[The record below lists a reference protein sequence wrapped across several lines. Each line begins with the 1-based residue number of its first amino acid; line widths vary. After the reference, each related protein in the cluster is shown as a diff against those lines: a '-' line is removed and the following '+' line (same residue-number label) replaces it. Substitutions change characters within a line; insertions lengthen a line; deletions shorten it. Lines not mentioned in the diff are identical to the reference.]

1 MAAKYPSRTLRPS
14 VSQPSQSA
22 WCDDDSP
29 LACVINFP
37 HSYPYF
43 LKPGASVV
51 GRGYHIALGRE
62 HAKRLF
68 SLKEDQAILSF
79 LEELKA
85 SPEIK
90 KSGRLLDCG
99 TAWDPI
105 HRCLTEGELD
115 PTGGDFPLNHAIL
128 GGKQLHKGAE
138 QTAVL
143 VRPDMTRFIADAL
156 EELTE
161 DDIRRK
167 FFALNPQ
174 SYQQPIDEKHF
185 MQTWIALQTLK
196 DFYLAATENLEAVV
210 FTAKLV
216 A

>member
-1 MAAKYPSRTLRPS
+1 
-14 VSQPSQSA
+14 
-22 WCDDDSP
+22 
-29 LACVINFP
+29 
-37 HSYPYF
+37 
-43 LKPGASVV
+43 VV
-51 GRGYHIALGRE
+51 GRGFHIALSRE
-62 HAKRLF
+62 HAKQLF
-68 SLKEDQAILSF
+68 AIKDDPSLLKL
-79 LEELKA
+79 LEELKGN
-85 SPEIK
+85 PDLK
-90 KSGRLLDCG
+90 KSGRILDLG

-115 PTGGDFPLNHAIL
+115 PAGGDFPLNHAVL
-128 GGKQLHKGAE
+128 GGKQLHKGTDS
-138 QTAVL
+138 TAVL

-161 DDIRRK
+161 DDFRKK

-185 MQTWIALQTLK
+185 MQTWIALLTLK
-196 DFYLAATENLEAVV
+196 DFYLATTENLEAVV

>member
-1 MAAKYPSRTLRPS
+1 M
-14 VSQPSQSA
+14 
-22 WCDDDSP
+22 
-29 LACVINFP
+29 
-37 HSYPYF
+37 
-43 LKPGASVV
+43 V
-51 GRGYHIALGRE
+51 GRGFHIALSRE
-62 HAKRLF
+62 HAKQLF
-68 SLKEDQAILSF
+68 AIKDDAALLKF
-79 LEELKA
+79 LEELK
-85 SPEIK
+85 SMPDLK
-90 KSGRLLDCG
+90 KSGRILDLG

-138 QTAVL
+138 QAVVL

-161 DDIRRK
+161 DDIRKK
-167 FFALNPQ
+167 FLALNPQ

-185 MQTWIALQTLK
+185 MQMWIALQTLK
-196 DFYLAATENLEAVV
+196 DFYLATAENMEAIV